1 MPKFTLEIP
10 ICLSQRYYILLS
22 FAPDSYHFFVI
33 FEESTVHM
41 ELVNSIND
49 ALRSRVGDPDAQ
61 EEDPEKL
68 EGWN

>member
-1 MPKFTLEIP
+1 
-10 ICLSQRYYILLS
+10 
-22 FAPDSYHFFVI
+22 
-33 FEESTVHM
+33 M

-49 ALRSRVGDPDAQ
+49 ALWSRVGDPDAQ